1 MRDFHWFFETLPM
14 VDHCETCQHNV
25 LFHFQEHLFFVM
37 EYVNGG
43 DLMFHI
49 QAAGKFDDYR
59 SWYVRP
65 TE

>member
-1 MRDFHWFFETLPM
+1 
-14 VDHCETCQHNV
+14 
-25 LFHFQEHLFFVM
+25 M

-59 SWYVRP
+59 CWLVSHKLALILFFFVETFENRIP
-65 TE
+65 NNRNE